1 MNMEDETVEI
11 GGVKVPKAFA
21 DRWKELLTV
30 NKQLKGQ
37 LQESQASLVLAQE
50 EAATGSTKELEK
62 ATLRIKELETE
73 LEGSAWTSA
82 LSEDGLHEDA
92 DTLDYLQYQY
102 GKVTPAEGE
111 AKPSVKDWY
120 GTFKEKSTVVQA
132 AKKVAATAR
141 KTASAGDTAP
151 DKAEGAPAKGGTAP
165 ANGTKVQ
172 ASTRPVPPKTTPIPS
187 DAGGLDANGLA
198 GLDPRDFAAN
208 RQTLRK
214 QLFGS

>member
-1 MNMEDETVEI
+1 MDEIETVEI

-21 DRWKELLTV
+21 DRWKELLTA

-37 LQESQASLVLAQE
+37 LQESQAALTLAQE
-50 EAATGSTKELEK
+50 EAATGSSKELEK
-62 ATLRIKELETE
+62 ATARIKDLETE

-132 AKKVAATAR
+132 AKKVAAAAKKTAVSEDGAPVPPP
-141 KTASAGDTAP
+141 KNGTPQKVTASAG
-151 DKAEGAPAKGGTAP
+151 
-165 ANGTKVQ
+165 TK
-172 ASTRPVPPKTTPIPS
+172 PVPPKTTPIPA
-187 DAGGLDANGLA
+187 DAGNIDVSSIA
-198 GLDPRDFAAN
+198 GMDPRDFAAN
-208 RQTLRK
+208 RSTLRK